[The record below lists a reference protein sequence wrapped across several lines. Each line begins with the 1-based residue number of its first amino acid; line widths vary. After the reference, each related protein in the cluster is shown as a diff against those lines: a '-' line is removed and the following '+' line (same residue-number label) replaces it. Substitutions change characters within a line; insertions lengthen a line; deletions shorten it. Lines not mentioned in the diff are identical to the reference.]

1 MARSE
6 TAVRR
11 KSSMVQEAW
20 ISLKENRMAVFGMF
34 VLVAL
39 VLLAVFAEQI
49 APYPYD
55 YQDHSARYLAPCKD
69 HIFGT
74 DNLGRDIF
82 SRIIY
87 GARSSLMV
95 GILASLFSAV
105 TGVIIGSIAGFYGK
119 HIDNIIMRFVDICM
133 AIPSTL
139 LAMSICAA
147 FGSGFRNVIIAVG
160 IASTPS
166 YVRIVRASILSIKGQ
181 EFVEAARC
189 IGGGDLRIMA
199 KHIFPNCLAP
209 VIVQTTMGAARSIQE
224 AAALSFIGLG
234 VMPPNPEWGAML
246 SAARNYIRD
255 YPWMVIFPGLAIM
268 LTVFA
273 LNLFGDG
280 LRDAIDPKLK
290 K

>member
-1 MARSE
+1 MADGKM
-6 TAVRR
+6 R
-11 KSSMVQEAW
+11 KKSGMLQEAW
-20 ISLKENRMAVFGMF
+20 LSLRENRMAVLGMF
-34 VLVAL
+34 VLIAL
-39 VLLAVFAEQI
+39 MLTAVFARQI

-55 YQDHSARYLAPCKD
+55 YQDHSMKYLAPCRE
-69 HIFGT
+69 HLFGT

-82 SRIIY
+82 SRIVY
-87 GARSSLMV
+87 GARSSLLV
-95 GILASLFSAV
+95 GILASLFSAAA
-105 TGVIIGSIAGFYGK
+105 GAVIGAAAGFYGRQV
-119 HIDNIIMRFVDICM
+119 DNVIMRFIDVCM

-139 LAMSICAA
+139 LAISICAA

-160 IASTPS
+160 IASTPA
-166 YVRIVRASILSIKGQ
+166 YARIVRASILSIKEQ

-189 IGGGDLRIMA
+189 IGGGDLRIIVR
-199 KHIFPNCLAP
+199 HIFPNCLPP

-246 SAARNYIRD
+246 SASRNYIRD
-255 YPWMVIFPGLAIM
+255 YPWMVVFPGLAIM

>member
-1 MARSE
+1 MADKAKRIK
-6 TAVRR
+6 
-11 KSSMVQEAW
+11 KSSMLRETW
-20 ISLKENRMAVFGMF
+20 ISLIANRMAIFGMA
-34 VLVAL
+34 VLFM
-39 VLLAVFAEQI
+39 LLIMSVFAEYI
-49 APYPYD
+49 APYD
-55 YQDHSARYLAPCKD
+55 YAYQSLGDTFLSPCNE

-82 SRIIY
+82 SRVVY
-87 GARSSLMV
+87 GARYSLLV
-95 GILASLFSAV
+95 GILASLFSALV
-105 TGVIIGSIAGFYGK
+105 GVVIGSVAGFYGGRV
-119 HIDNIIMRFVDICM
+119 DNLIMRFIDIWM

-160 IASTPS
+160 IASTPA
-166 YVRIVRASILSIKGQ
+166 YARIVRASILSIKEQ

-189 IGGGDLRIMA
+189 IGGGDLRIMV

-209 VIVQTTMGAARSIQE
+209 IIVQTTMGSARSIQE

-234 VMPPNPEWGAML
+234 IMPPNPEWGAML
-246 SAARNYIRD
+246 SASRNYIRD
-255 YPWMVIFPGLAIM
+255 YPWMVLFPGLAIM
-268 LTVFA
+268 LTVFG